1 MVKNFEIIELLNAYC
16 QGYFPM
22 ADERNGEISWY
33 SPDLRAIFP
42 IEKIKP
48 SKKFL
53 KEFAKNPMK
62 CTVNNNFEAV
72 IHYCSDRKTTWISD
86 EIIELYCELHKLGFA
101 HSIETWQE
109 GEIVGGLY
117 GVSIGGAFFGESMF
131 NTVSNASKIAFYFL
145 IEYLKI
151 RNFILLDSQFI
162 NDFTA
167 QLGAIEI
174 PREKYLQKLKFAIHQ
189 NCSFVND

>member
-1 MVKNFEIIELLNAYC
+1 MNNIGVIELLSAYC

-22 ADERNGEISWY
+22 ADEENGEISWY
-33 SPDLRAIFP
+33 SPELRAIFP

-48 SKKFL
+48 PKSLL
-53 KEFAKNPMK
+53 KELTKNPME
-62 CTVNNNFEAV
+62 CTVNNDFEAV
-72 IHYCSDRKTTWISD
+72 IHFCSSREITWISA
-86 EIIELYCELHKLGFA
+86 EIIEMYCELHKLGFA
-101 HSIETWQE
+101 HSIETWQN

-131 NTVSNASKIAFYFL
+131 NTISNASKVAFYFL
-145 IEYLKI
+145 IERLKN
-151 RNFILLDSQFI
+151 RNFSLLDSQFM

-174 PREKYLQKLKFAIHQ
+174 PQKDYLRKLQIAIFQ
-189 NCSFVND
+189 NCSFI